1 MVEPTRGQI
10 PRNRIIWNTFCFILT
25 SGFFEVCTKY
35 PVRNGEQKAEE
46 PDHQAAT
53 MSHHWLFTRIHLH
66 CVNDG
71 QVAVKTDAGQHE
83 NATVE
88 IDLME
93 KDVSKGDCNPK
104 VNSILLML
112 FQYIYMYFLKYF
124 LKKLQKLVIYLL
136 EISF

>member
-1 MVEPTRGQI
+1 MVEPTRGQT
-10 PRNRIIWNTFCFILT
+10 PRIRRIIWNTFCSILT
-25 SGFFEVCTKY
+25 SGVLVVCEKY

-53 MSHHWLFTRIHLH
+53 MSQHWLFTRIHLH

-93 KDVSKGDCNPK
+93 KDLTMRD
-104 VNSILLML
+104 
-112 FQYIYMYFLKYF
+112 
-124 LKKLQKLVIYLL
+124 
-136 EISF
+136 

>member
-1 MVEPTRGQI
+1 
-10 PRNRIIWNTFCFILT
+10 
-25 SGFFEVCTKY
+25 
-35 PVRNGEQKAEE
+35 
-46 PDHQAAT
+46 

-88 IDLME
+88 IDLMK

-112 FQYIYMYFLKYF
+112 FQYFLHVFFKKYF
-124 LKKLQKLVIYLL
+124 LKKLK
-136 EISF
+136 